1 MEAYLGGTVS
11 GDIIV
16 DESFSGL
23 AVDAPPVPEPAG
35 LALFGFGLA
44 SLLRLC
50 RNGNGQ
56 PGGSK
61 SGINSLVISDRAQLS
76 SARYP
81 SARMGPPP
89 IRKPGESKG
98 PAPSAGTK
106 KLQNRNLISGLIDP
120 DSGKGFP
127 EARAV

>member
-1 MEAYLGGTVS
+1 MS

-50 RNGNGQ
+50 RK